1 MAVSLQRRG
10 NDAAGGRSVLSIAT
24 VWLLAVVGLLL
35 SSTSGCGDRTVVE
48 AFSVFSPTYGAPN
61 TRFGAPTSS
70 SSSSVTLQQALSLRK
85 GPSSSSSSSMRRRKT
100 VLYRIRCENK
110 YYQLEEMEDRENSTT
125 ELFLKE
131 DGQILIGETDGP
143 LWTEAVGT
151 WKIRPGTD
159 DFTMN
164 IKRKFQ
170 SGNDGS
176 DMGEFEYELERTYI
190 GDMTAVGESVAV
202 TGVMHCT
209 DVLSGEDQEV
219 GFFNMI
225 DGTDAREDKRS
236 DAQPGTGVA
245 GKQVKDAAESHKGA
259 DWVSSYNQQS
269 STSSYG
275 GDSYAQPAQTGY
287 DNGYQ
292 QQQYETSYG
301 SFAGS
306 GQAQQQGSNDPGPPS
321 FADYAYGGQQQQQP
335 QQQQEPSYQSEYDR
349 QSQAQY
355 QQQDQQQQQDPS
367 QQGGYGEGWSN
378 ENDMQSYQDNWPRY

>member
-1 MAVSLQRRG
+1 
-10 NDAAGGRSVLSIAT
+10 
-24 VWLLAVVGLLL
+24 
-35 SSTSGCGDRTVVE
+35 
-48 AFSVFSPTYGAPN
+48 
-61 TRFGAPTSS
+61 
-70 SSSSVTLQQALSLRK
+70 
-85 GPSSSSSSSMRRRKT
+85 
-100 VLYRIRCENK
+100 
-110 YYQLEEMEDRENSTT
+110 
-125 ELFLKE
+125 
-131 DGQILIGETDGP
+131 
-143 LWTEAVGT
+143 
-151 WKIRPGTD
+151 
-159 DFTMN
+159 
-164 IKRKFQ
+164 
-170 SGNDGS
+170 
-176 DMGEFEYELERTYI
+176 MGEFEYELERTYI

-225 DGTDAREDKRS
+225 DGTDAREDKRT

>member
-10 NDAAGGRSVLSIAT
+10 NDAGGGRRVLSIAT
-24 VWLLAVVGLLL
+24 VWLLAILGLLL
-35 SSTSGCGDRTVVE
+35 SSTSSCGDRTVVE
-48 AFSVFSPTYGAPN
+48 AFSVYSPTYGAPN

-70 SSSSVTLQQALSLRK
+70 SSSSVTLQQALSLRR
-85 GPSSSSSSSMRRRKT
+85 GPSSPSSSAQRRKT

-110 YYQLEEMEDRENSTT
+110 YYQLEEMEDRDNCTT

-225 DGTDAREDKRS
+225 DGTDAREDKRT